1 MSRRPSL
8 YLNKMSRLVT
18 SRVLM
23 TPVIRLVG
31 KITIDNIL
39 LCGGGGGGH
48 RATVLMEAALAGAAP
63 GGVVRVTVLVRLLGE
78 SDLGGESHGLGCQGI
93 SRVLPPHVSTARRRT

>member
-8 YLNKMSRLVT
+8 YLNKISRLVT

-63 GGVVRVTVLVRLLGE
+63 GRVVRVTVLPISRPGRE
-78 SDLGGESHGLGCQGI
+78 RHGLGCQGV
-93 SRVLPPHVSTARRRT
+93 SRVLPPHVSTTRRWT

>member
-1 MSRRPSL
+1 MD
-8 YLNKMSRLVT
+8 VT

-23 TPVIRLVG
+23 TPVILLRTNRG
-31 KITIDNIL
+31 IGNIIIYHIV
-39 LCGGGGGGH
+39 LCGTGGGRH
-48 RATVLMEAALAGAAP
+48 RAALFMEAALAGAAP